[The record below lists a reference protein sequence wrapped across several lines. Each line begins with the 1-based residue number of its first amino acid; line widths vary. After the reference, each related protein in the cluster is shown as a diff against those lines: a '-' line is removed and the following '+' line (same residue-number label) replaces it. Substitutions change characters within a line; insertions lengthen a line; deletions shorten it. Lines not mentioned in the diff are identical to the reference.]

1 MCDALFAVLAFWVF
15 PVLLPLCGLHCPR
28 RGSDARRTQLPLF
41 LLLSLGIGVAV
52 IAWSITVREDLGS
65 PSPRQHTRYLEPLLI
80 PLLAVTLDTLDEKL
94 TKNAPPDLGGFDD
107 SLGRAVRG
115 RLPGHRRG
123 RGRQYPFAVV

>member
-1 MCDALFAVLAFWVF
+1 MPAAPSW
-15 PVLLPLCGLHCPR
+15 
-28 RGSDARRTQLPLF
+28 PLF

-94 TKNAPPDLGGFDD
+94 TK
-107 SLGRAVRG
+107 RAAG
-115 RLPGHRRG
+115 SWRL
-123 RGRQYPFAVV
+123 